1 MPAKGKV
8 SVLTTALILLAIVI
22 EPPSGKISRRLPKF
36 APGQVIVKFKAIGDD
51 RLESAR
57 ISALLGAKA
66 SEPLLNQTFNA
77 RLSDLASRHG
87 LDRIFVL
94 NFDSG
99 ADIGSI
105 IAQLE
110 ASGQVEY
117 AEPNYLIELGS
128 SCQYGSQGEGQLP
141 DDPRFPDQWA
151 LRNPGLTVEGFPA
164 TLCADIRAL
173 DAWKITTGSPDV
185 IIAVTDTGV
194 DIEHPDLAPNIYTN
208 PREIPNNNIDDD
220 GNGFVDDVHGY
231 NVADRNGDVSDVVG
245 HGTQVAGII
254 SAVINNGIGIS
265 GVTQSKLMPVKF
277 FRRTGSSPLSY
288 EGTVAD
294 AARAIIYS
302 IAAGATIINASWT
315 TLLEP
320 GLVPPEAARALKD
333 AVEAANDAGIL
344 MVCIAGNEGF
354 NNDINP
360 VYPGRYQLP
369 NQIVVAASDFNDQIW
384 HPPDNPFEIKS
395 GFGPHTVHL
404 AAPGVSVLT
413 TKARGDCAECSSSS
427 NPDDWYTTMSGTSA
441 SAAFVSGAAAL
452 VKSRYPEAN
461 AYVIRRR
468 ILESVDVK
476 EELRGLVVTS
486 GRLNAAAALTIE
498 LPVNP
503 PSLRK
508 VKYKLG
514 GQKLILFGEGFQRGA
529 IALVGNSSYPTE
541 PRSEDL
547 SSLLARVPASALP
560 EGVPVQIRVRNPD
573 GGTSQPIV
581 FTR

>member
-1 MPAKGKV
+1 MLRK
-8 SVLTTALILLAIVI
+8 ALASAAILLAFIA
-22 EPPSGKISRRLPKF
+22 EPYLSRPYGRSARY
-36 APGQVIVKFKAIGDD
+36 APGQIIVKLKDSHGQ
-51 RLESAR
+51 LETIRAQQ
-57 ISALLGAKA
+57 ISELLGAKS
-66 SEPLLNQTFNA
+66 SEPLLMQAPNG

-87 LDRIFVL
+87 LDRIFL
-94 NFDSG
+94 LKFDAG

-110 ASGQVEY
+110 ASGQIEY
-117 AEPNYLIELGS
+117 AEPNYLIKLGG
-128 SCQYGSQGEGQLP
+128 SCQYGSQDDSPLP
-141 DDPRFPDQWA
+141 DDPRFPDQWG

-164 TLCADIRAL
+164 TLCADISAL
-173 DAWKITTGSPDV
+173 DAWKITTGSPEV
-185 IIAVTDTGV
+185 IIALTDTGV
-194 DIEHPDLAPNIYTN
+194 DITHPDLAPNIYTN
-208 PREIPNNNIDDD
+208 PREIPNNNLDDD

-231 NVADRNGDVSDVVG
+231 NVADNNGDISDVVG
-245 HGTQVAGII
+245 HGTQMAGII
-254 SAVINNGIGIS
+254 SAAINNGIGIS

-277 FRRTGSSPLSY
+277 FRRTRSSPLSY

-294 AARAIIYS
+294 AARAILYS
-302 IAAGATIINASWT
+302 IAAGAAIINASWT

-320 GLVPPEAARALKD
+320 GLVPPEAARALRD
-333 AVEAANDAGIL
+333 AVQAANDVGIL

-360 VYPGRYQLP
+360 VYPGHYQLP

-395 GFGPHTVHL
+395 GFGPNTVHL

-413 TKARGDCAECSSSS
+413 TRARGDCADCSRSS
-427 NPDDWYTTMSGTSA
+427 NPDDWYTIVSGTSA

-452 VKSRYPEAN
+452 VKSKYPEAN

-476 EELRGLVVTS
+476 DGLRGLVVTS
-486 GRLNAAAALTIE
+486 GRLNAAAALTIQ

-508 VKYKLG
+508 VKYKPG
-514 GQKLILFGEGFQRGA
+514 GQKLLLFGEGFQRGA
-529 IALVGNSSYPTE
+529 VALVGNSSYSTE

-547 SSLLARVPASALP
+547 SSLLARVPLSALP
-560 EGVPVQIRVRNPD
+560 EGVTVQIRVRNPD
-573 GGTSQPIV
+573 GGTSQPIP